1 MLLSKKVQNS
11 RRYHN
16 ALKQKFREEGVPPLS
31 LVKVIVTCWNLHAM
45 CLLQLLNMQKV
56 VDQLCSDWSLDL
68 QNFLFLA
75 VKWEIMDQLE
85 DILEVRIMLHTLV
98 FVY

>member
-11 RRYHN
+11 GRYHD
-16 ALKQKFREEGVPPLS
+16 ALKQKFREGIPPLS
-31 LVKVIVTCWNLHAM
+31 LVKVIVTHWNLHAM
-45 CLLQLLNMQKV
+45 CLLRLLDVQKV
-56 VDQLCSDWSLDL
+56 VDQLCSDLSLDL
-68 QNFLFLA
+68 QNFLFLV

-85 DILEVRIMLHTLV
+85 DILEVWIMLHTLV